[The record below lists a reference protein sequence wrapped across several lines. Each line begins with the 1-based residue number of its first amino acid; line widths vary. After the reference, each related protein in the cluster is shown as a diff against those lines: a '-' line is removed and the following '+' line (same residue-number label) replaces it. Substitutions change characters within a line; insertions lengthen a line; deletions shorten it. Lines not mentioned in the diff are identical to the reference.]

1 MLTHR
6 DMLRRSRSAYGDR
19 PALGMV
25 GEPALSYR
33 ELDELTGRIA
43 SGLLSRGL
51 GPGDRMLWIDQNS
64 VEYLLAYFA
73 TAKIGMT
80 ISPVNYWLR
89 VREIEPMAALVD
101 PAVVVAGPDYRDVA
115 ADALGDGRDPLLVT
129 LAGDAEEGWTR
140 WEELFGEDPTAGV
153 DVDVDVDER
162 TVHEIIF
169 TSGTTGQSKGV
180 MRTQRGRILDS
191 FQAAL
196 GYELTRED
204 HMLWFLPQ
212 FHIGGAAVPNQLLI
226 QGGRVSILRRF
237 DAIPAARAIAEGVTY
252 VVGVPAHYS
261 LMRESGELDG
271 VDTSHVRGCY
281 VGGSAASREVF
292 EGILRQFPNA
302 ELVHGYGSTESG
314 PHTMAL
320 RGAAFLEHFGALGL
334 PVPGTEVRA
343 VDAET
348 GADVERGEVGELW
361 VRSDA
366 VMEGYLG
373 REDLT
378 RTAIVD
384 GWLRT
389 GDLVRQDDD
398 GYFSMVDRAKDMV
411 ITGGENVYPREVEDV
426 LASHPAVAE
435 AAVIGVPDEVYEER
449 VVAYVRPEPDA
460 ELPDAATLIGFVRE
474 RLAGFKTPKELHVVD
489 ELPRTGVGKVAKQAL
504 RESYSAEARQG

>member
-6 DMLRRSRSAYGDR
+6 DMLRRARAAYGDR
-19 PALGMV
+19 PAVGMV
-25 GEPALSYR
+25 GGPALTYA

-43 SGLLSRGL
+43 SGLLARGL
-51 GPGDRMLWIDQNS
+51 GRGDRMLWIDQNC

-89 VREIEPMAALVD
+89 AREIEPLAALVD
-101 PAVVVAGPDYRDVA
+101 PAMVVAGPEYRDLVA
-115 ADALGDGRDPLLVT
+115 EAVGEGRTREWITLGDEPVDGWSPWSSLVGDDPGASL
-129 LAGDAEEGWTR
+129 
-140 WEELFGEDPTAGV
+140 
-153 DVDVDVDER
+153 DVDER
-162 TVHEIIF
+162 AVHEIIF

-180 MRTQRGRILDS
+180 MRSQRGRIIDS

-196 GYELTRED
+196 GYELSRND

-212 FHIGGAAVPNQLLI
+212 FHIGGAAVPNQVLI

-237 DAIPAARAIAEGVTY
+237 DAVPAAQAVAEGVTY

-261 LMRESGELDG
+261 LMRESGALDG
-271 VDTSHVRGCY
+271 VDTGHVRGCY
-281 VGGSAASREVF
+281 VGGSSASREVF
-292 EGILRQFPNA
+292 ESILRQFPNA

-320 RGAAFLEHFGALGL
+320 RGEAFLEHFGALGL
-334 PVPGTEVRA
+334 PVPGTEVRV
-343 VDAET
+343 VDEATRSE
-348 GADVERGEVGELW
+348 VERGEVGELW

-366 VMEGYLG
+366 VMDGYLG
-373 REDLT
+373 RPDLT
-378 RTAIVD
+378 EKAIVD

-389 GDLVRQDDD
+389 GDLVRQDDE
-398 GYFSMVDRAKDMV
+398 GYFTMVDRAKDMV

-426 LASHPAVAE
+426 LMSHACVAE

-449 VVAYVRPEPDA
+449 VVAFVRIEPDVEAPEPA
-460 ELPDAATLIGFVRE
+460 ELIGYVRE

-489 ELPRTGVGKVAKQAL
+489 DLPRTGVGKVAKQVL
-504 RESYSAEARQG
+504 RESYQPVVRKG